1 MSRILITSALP
12 YINGIK
18 HLGTLAGSML
28 PADVYAR
35 FQRSRGRETL
45 YICATDEHGTP
56 TELAAAAAGQDPSTF
71 CQLQHDVQYDLGRK
85 FGLSWDHFGRSSSPQ
100 NHKLTQRFAREL
112 WEAGFIEERITQ
124 QVYSNADK
132 RFLPDRYVIGTCPHC
147 GYTAARG
154 DQCENCTRV
163 LDPAD
168 LISPRSAVSGSDD
181 IEIRDSKHL
190 FLRQSVFSD
199 KLRGWIDSKKG
210 EWPLLVTSIALK
222 WLDEGLQ
229 DRGITRDLEWGVPVN
244 AWEWGPN
251 PKGETPDIEGL
262 AGKVFYVWFD
272 APIEYIAATWEWAD
286 AKALEA
292 GRGPAE
298 DAEWERWW
306 RQPAAS
312 DVNYVQFMGKDN
324 VPFHTVGFP
333 CTLIGVNE
341 RQNDDGSWQPAS
353 NAPWKLVDELKGFNW
368 LDYYGGKFSTSQQR
382 GVFMDQALELLPPDY
397 WRWWVTANAPETSD
411 ATFTWEQFQAQVNAD
426 LADVLGNFVNRILK
440 FTETRFEGLVPA
452 GGEPAELETKLYAD
466 VDAKLAELAEHLESR
481 EFRKSTTALRQLWVL
496 GNQYL
501 TEAAPWTAIKTD
513 PARAAIVVRTGLNL
527 VALFAKVSEPFIPFA
542 AEKIAMGVG
551 EEFPGVWPTGQGAA
565 ILDIL
570 PAGRKVEAP
579 EVLFKKVENE
589 QVVEWV
595 ARFGGTEAA

>member
-1 MSRILITSALP
+1 MTRILITSALP

-71 CQLQHDVQYDLGRK
+71 CQIQHDVQYDLGRK

-244 AWEWGPN
+244 AWEWGTN

-312 DVNYVQFMGKDN
+312 DVTYVEFMGKDN

-353 NAPWKLVDELKGFNW
+353 NAPWKLVDQLKGFNW

-382 GVFMDQALELLPPDY
+382 GVFMDQALELLPADY
-397 WRWWVTANAPETSD
+397 WRWWVTANTPETSD

-440 FTETRFEGLVPA
+440 FTETRFEGVVPA
-452 GGEPAELETKLYAD
+452 GGEPTELETKLYAD
-466 VDAKLAELAEHLESR
+466 VDAKLAEMTDHLESR

-570 PAGRKVEAP
+570 PPGRKVEAP

-595 ARFGGTEAA
+595 ARFGGTEGE

>member
-71 CQLQHDVQYDLGRK
+71 CQIQHDVQYDLGRR

-168 LISPRSAVSGSDD
+168 LISPRSAISGSED

-199 KLRGWIDSKKG
+199 KLRNWIDSKKG

-244 AWEWGPN
+244 AWEWGSN

-286 AKALEA
+286 ARAVEA

-306 RQPAAS
+306 RQPGAA
-312 DVNYVQFMGKDN
+312 DVTYVEFMGKDN

-341 RQNDDGSWQPAS
+341 RLEADGLWRLAN
-353 NAPWKLVDELKGFNW
+353 NAPWKLVDQLKGFNW

-382 GVFMDQALELLPPDY
+382 GVFMDQALELLPADY

-452 GGEPAELETKLYAD
+452 GGEPTELETKLYAD
-466 VDAKLAELAEHLESR
+466 VDAKLAELADYLESR

-551 EEFPGVWPTGQGAA
+551 EEFPGVWPMGEGAA

-570 PAGRKVEAP
+570 PPGRKVEAP

>member
-12 YINGIK
+12 YINGVK

-28 PADVYAR
+28 PADVFAR
-35 FQRSRGRETL
+35 FQRALGRETL

-71 CQLQHDVQYDLGRK
+71 CAEQHRIQHDLGRR

-100 NHKLTQRFAREL
+100 NHRLTQRFAQSL
-112 WEAGFIEERITQ
+112 WEAGFLEERVTQ
-124 QVYSNADK
+124 QVFSNADN

-147 GYTAARG
+147 GYDAARG

-168 LISPRSAVSGSDD
+168 LINPRSAVSGSTD
-181 IEIRDSKHL
+181 IEIRGSKHL
-190 FLRQSVFSD
+190 FLRQSLFSD
-199 KLRGWIDSKKG
+199 KLRAWIGSKS

-244 AWEWGPN
+244 AFEWGAN
-251 PKGETPDIEGL
+251 PDGATPDIEGL

-286 AKALEA
+286 AQAAEA
-292 GRGPAE
+292 GKGPPLDLA
-298 DAEWERWW
+298 WERWW
-306 RQPAAS
+306 RGPEAA
-312 DVNYVQFMGKDN
+312 DVTYVEFMGKDN

-341 RQNDDGSWQPAS
+341 RRAADGTWSVAEPR
-353 NAPWKLVDELKGFNW
+353 PWKLVDRLKGFNW

-382 GVFMDQALELLPPDY
+382 GVFMDHALELLPPDY
-397 WRWWVTANAPETSD
+397 WRWWVTANTPEGSD
-411 ATFTWEQFQAQVNAD
+411 ATFTWEQFRAQVNAD
-426 LADVLGNFVNRILK
+426 LADVLGNFVNRICK
-440 FTETRFEGLVPA
+440 FTEARFDGVVPD
-452 GGEPAELETKLYAD
+452 GGEPGPLEAKLAAD
-466 VDAKLAELAEHLESR
+466 VAAKLAELTELLEAI
-481 EFRKSTTALRQLWVL
+481 ELRKAAQALRQLWVL
-496 GNQYL
+496 GNGYL

-513 PARAAIVVRTGLNL
+513 RDRAAVAVRTGLNL

-542 AEKIAMGVG
+542 AEEIAQAVG
-551 EEFPGVWPTGQGAA
+551 ESFPGRWPDEQGALS
-565 ILDIL
+565 ILE
-570 PAGRKVEAP
+570 PGRPVKAP
-579 EVLFKKVENE
+579 DVLFRKIEDAQVE
-589 QVVEWV
+589 EWR
-595 ARFGGTEAA
+595 ARFGGPETAEG

>member
-341 RQNDDGSWQPAS
+341 RQNDDGSWLPAS